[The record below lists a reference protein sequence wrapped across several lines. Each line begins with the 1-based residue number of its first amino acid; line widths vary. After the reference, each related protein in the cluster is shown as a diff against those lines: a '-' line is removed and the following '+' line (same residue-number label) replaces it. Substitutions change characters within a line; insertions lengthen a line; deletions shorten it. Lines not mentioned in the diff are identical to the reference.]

1 MLTVKIDDRALKC
14 DVGENLYKLF
24 LREGVELC
32 APCGGNGTC
41 GKCKVLLGGTQT
53 VKACEYIVTE
63 DITVDRYTALGEIA
77 TSGRFR
83 DVNIDGLSPFIAV
96 DIGTTTVVA
105 YLISGGEI
113 VDTESGMN
121 AQKSYGDDVIT
132 RIQYVMD
139 NEDGCFVLHEAIR
152 KQVSGMV
159 SALCGRNGVKTD
171 SIAISGNTTML
182 HLYAGVSPASIGVSP
197 FTPVFTDVKKMG
209 NTILLPSVSG
219 YVGADTVMAIL
230 ASGMHL
236 SDEMCLLVDIGTNG
250 EIALGNKNGI
260 LTCSAAAG
268 PAFEGAQISCGCG
281 GIAGAINSV
290 KLGADVTYTTIGGAP
305 PIGICGSAI
314 LDIVAQMLA
323 LEMIDE
329 TGFFEDEELV
339 ITDGISVTAGDIRQV
354 QLAKAAI
361 AAGVKTLLE
370 ETSTDV
376 SEIKKCFLAG
386 GFGSFLNKKSACD
399 IGLLPAELLEKIE
412 VIGNAAGMGT
422 VLWQV
427 SSECRAETDEIM
439 KNIRYT
445 ELSDSSFF
453 QSEFIECMN
462 FAP

>member
-1 MLTVKIDDRALKC
+1 MKC
-14 DVGENLYKLF
+14 DVDENLYKLF
-24 LREGVELC
+24 LKEGIELC

-41 GKCKVLLGGTQT
+41 GKCRVLVNSTQT

-63 DITVDRYTALGEIA
+63 DITVDRYTARGEIA
-77 TSGRFR
+77 TSGRLR
-83 DVNIDGLSPFIAV
+83 DVNIDELASSVAV

-105 YLISGGEI
+105 YLIVGGEI
-113 VDTESGMN
+113 VDTESGLN
-121 AQKSYGDDVIT
+121 AQKSCGDDVIT
-132 RIQYVMD
+132 RIQYVME
-139 NEDGCFVLHEAIR
+139 NENGCEVLHEAILG
-152 KQVSGMV
+152 QVSKMV
-159 SALCGRNGVKTD
+159 SALCDRNGLQAD
-171 SIAISGNTTML
+171 RIAVAGNTTML
-182 HLYAGVSPASIGVSP
+182 HLYAGTSPASIGVSP
-197 FTPVFTDVKKMG
+197 FTPVFTDVKKIG
-209 NTILLPSVSG
+209 NTTLLPSVSG

-236 SDEMCLLVDIGTNG
+236 SDEVCLLVDIGTNG
-250 EIALGNKNGI
+250 EIALGNKDGI

-290 KLGADVTYTTIGGAP
+290 KIGAWVTYTTIGGAP
-305 PIGICGSAI
+305 PVGICGSAI

-323 LEMIDE
+323 LEMVDE

-339 ITDGISVTAGDIRQV
+339 IADGISITAGDIRQV

-376 SEIKKCFLAG
+376 NEIKKCFLAG

-399 IGLLPAELLEKIE
+399 IGLLPTELLDKIE

-439 KNIRYT
+439 KNIKYT

-453 QSEFIECMN
+453 QNEFIECMN